1 MALLVLNDMGL
12 FVSKMAIELGFRV
25 FLKQVGSLIRL
36 VKLYVLQNSVI
47 SVSVTSELKSPIIN
61 ILSYLPM

>member
-12 FVSKMAIELGFRV
+12 FVSKMSIELGFQR

-36 VKLYVLQNSVI
+36 VRLYVSQNSVI
-47 SVSVTSELKSPIIN
+47 SVFVTSELKSPIIN